1 MRMNM
6 KIDLQQPLEDLMSDH
21 YEIVD
26 SLEDL
31 EKEELYR
38 AAVDLEPLEAYLIH
52 LNVIWNWALPQ
63 SPLKASM
70 AA

>member
-1 MRMNM
+1 MSKGFSLTNSNENEM
-6 KIDLQQPLEDLMSDH
+6 KEIDLHQPLEDLMSEY

-38 AAVDLEPLEAYLIH
+38 AASVLEPLEDYLIH
-52 LNVIWNWALPQ
+52 MNVI
-63 SPLKASM
+63 
-70 AA
+70 

>member
-1 MRMNM
+1 MRHYEVDMN
-6 KIDLQQPLEDLMSDH
+6 QPLEDLMSDY

-38 AAVDLEPLEAYLIH
+38 AAVVLEPLEDYLIH
-52 LNVIWNWALPQ
+52 MNVI
-63 SPLKASM
+63 
-70 AA
+70 

>member
-1 MRMNM
+1 M
-6 KIDLQQPLEDLMSDH
+6 KIDLQQPLEDLMSDY

-52 LNVIWNWALPQ
+52 LNVI
-63 SPLKASM
+63 
-70 AA
+70 

>member
-1 MRMNM
+1 M
-6 KIDLQQPLEDLMSDH
+6 KEIDLHQPLEDLMSEY

-38 AAVDLEPLEAYLIH
+38 AASVLEPLEDYLIH
-52 LNVIWNWALPQ
+52 MNVI
-63 SPLKASM
+63 
-70 AA
+70 

>member
-6 KIDLQQPLEDLMSDH
+6 KIDLQQPLEDLMSEY

-38 AAVDLEPLEAYLIH
+38 AAVALEPLEDYLIH
-52 LNVIWNWALPQ
+52 MNVI
-63 SPLKASM
+63 
-70 AA
+70 

>member
-1 MRMNM
+1 MRNGSHSLTQMRIKM
-6 KIDLQQPLEDLMSDH
+6 KIEAIDLNQPLEDLMSEY

-38 AAVDLEPLEAYLIH
+38 AAVALEPLEDYLIH
-52 LNVIWNWALPQ
+52 MNII
-63 SPLKASM
+63 
-70 AA
+70 

>member
-6 KIDLQQPLEDLMSDH
+6 KIDLQQPLEDLMSEY

-38 AAVDLEPLEAYLIH
+38 AAVALEPLEDYLIH
-52 LNVIWNWALPQ
+52 LNVI
-63 SPLKASM
+63 
-70 AA
+70 

>member
-1 MRMNM
+1 MSKGFSLTNSNENEM
-6 KIDLQQPLEDLMSDH
+6 KEIDLHQPLEDLMSDY

-38 AAVDLEPLEAYLIH
+38 AASVLEPLEDYLIH
-52 LNVIWNWALPQ
+52 MNVI
-63 SPLKASM
+63 
-70 AA
+70 

>member
-1 MRMNM
+1 MRNEM
-6 KIDLQQPLEDLMSDH
+6 KEIVIDLHQPLEDLMSDY

-38 AAVDLEPLEAYLIH
+38 AAVALEPLEDYLIH
-52 LNVIWNWALPQ
+52 MNVI
-63 SPLKASM
+63 
-70 AA
+70 

>member
-1 MRMNM
+1 MRMKM
-6 KIDLQQPLEDLMSDH
+6 KIEAIDLNQPLEDLMSDY

-38 AAVDLEPLEAYLIH
+38 AASVLEPLEDYLIH
-52 LNVIWNWALPQ
+52 MNVI
-63 SPLKASM
+63 
-70 AA
+70 